1 MEKVNITLG
10 SVIYCCKGC
19 EERKVGCH
27 GYCERYKKQRKK
39 QNQINHLRKM
49 DNLTNSITIEQVKE
63 CKERVRRK

>member
-27 GYCERYKKQRKK
+27 GECERYNEQRQMQIEVNKQRKREGLA
-39 QNQINHLRKM
+39 H
-49 DNLTNSITIEQVKE
+49 SIIIEQVEE
-63 CKERVRRK
+63 CKERIRRK